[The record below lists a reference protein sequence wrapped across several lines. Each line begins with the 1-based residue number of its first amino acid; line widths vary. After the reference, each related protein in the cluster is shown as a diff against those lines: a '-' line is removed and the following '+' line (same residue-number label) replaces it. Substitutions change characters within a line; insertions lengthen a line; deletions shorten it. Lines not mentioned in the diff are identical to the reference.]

1 MLTGS
6 CVIVLSGESGVFVRS
21 TPLVES
27 SSDVLRRLE
36 LTSSGDSRPCLFGL
50 DKLRSMSS
58 PSFSALRLASA
69 SRSARAN
76 LAVWIGPEPSSRW
89 QVESGDA
96 GGE

>member
-36 LTSSGDSRPCLFGL
+36 LTSLGDSRPCFGL